1 MAKQDKTKLRKEISL
16 DDKLRMKLI
25 KELQVSYTMEIETVA
40 NYLANSIHLDGMLAQ
55 EIKESL
61 QGDITEE
68 LSHAKRIAHR
78 IKILGGDIPGSLSL
92 NFSQKNLQPPA
103 RTTDLKSVIIGVI
116 EAEDGA
122 IKQYQKI
129 IEMLDD
135 VNDPVTQDL
144 CVELKGEEEEHR
156 REFVGFL
163 REYES
168 LAENFG
174 VKS

>member
-1 MAKQDKTKLRKEISL
+1 MAEPKISTIRKEISI
-16 DDKLRMKLI
+16 DDKLRKALI
-25 KELQVSYTMEIETVA
+25 KELQVSYEMEIETVA

-61 QGDITEE
+61 QADINEE
-68 LSHAKRIAHR
+68 LTHAKRIAHR

-92 NFSQKNLQPPA
+92 NFSQKSLQPPA
-103 RTTDLKSVIIGVI
+103 KTTDLKSVIIGVI

-122 IKQYQKI
+122 ITQYQKI

-135 VNDPVTQDL
+135 DNDPVTQDL
-144 CVELKGEEEEHR
+144 CIELKGEEEEHR

-163 REYES
+163 REFET
-168 LAENFG
+168 LAESFG
-174 VKS
+174 SAS

>member
-1 MAKQDKTKLRKEISL
+1 MAKQSKKKIRKELSL
-16 DDKLRMKLI
+16 DDKLRKKLV
-25 KELQVSYTMEIETVA
+25 KALQVSYAMEIETVA

-61 QGDITEE
+61 QGDINEE
-68 LSHAKRIAHR
+68 LTHAKRIAHR
-78 IKILGGDIPGSLSL
+78 IKIHGGIVPGSLSL
-92 NFSQKNLQPPA
+92 DFSQKNLQPPA
-103 RTTDLKSVIIGVI
+103 KTTDLKSVILGVI
-116 EAEDGA
+116 EAEEGA

-168 LAENFG
+168 LAENLG
-174 VKS
+174 KES